1 MKKNLLHYVAFFS
14 LYICQ
19 MQSSMQV
26 TAQTVVVGG
35 TVSTSATTVRNASVT
50 FEDKDNPTNVFSAET
65 DSVGQYQVTIN
76 LTSVASSTPLP
87 TKFELEQ
94 NYPNPFSTS
103 TAIPYQLKSQ
113 ADIKVTIYDILGRVV
128 WEAAA
133 AAQTTGAHSIFW
145 DGRNARGQ
153 KVAPGVYFYSLRAG
167 SESRVRKMVLNGG
180 GDGIPLLAQDYT
192 PPMVRAGQQALQRA
206 LAGNF
211 SIRIQNT
218 GTTFPLIAS
227 KQIDNVT
234 IQRDTTLNFLVENQN
249 PIPVAT
255 VYLDSVL
262 QYIRGFGGANIIP
275 WRDPMTA
282 DQVQK
287 AFGAG
292 EGQLGLTILRLRIP
306 YTDNVSEFSAQLAV
320 AQLAQAQG
328 ALVFASPWTPPP
340 AMKSNNDIVGGILNP
355 SSYAAYAA
363 HLKAFA
369 DYMAIN
375 GAPLYAVSVQ
385 NEPDASVAYESCS
398 WNAVQLRAFMK
409 NNASA
414 IGTRVMMPESMNF
427 ARALSDPTLNDST
440 AAANTAIIAGH
451 IYGGGLSPYPLAVS
465 KGKEVWMTEHLDLDA
480 SWITENVDPVTH
492 DTSYTGALPTG
503 QEIHDCMNA
512 GWNAYLW
519 WYIVRF
525 YGPIDEDGT
534 ISKRGYVMS
543 QFARFV
549 RPGNYRIKC
558 NPMPQGKVYVTSYKN
573 DSSLK
578 VVIVALNMSASPVQQ
593 TFSVPSG
600 SMVSF
605 TPYTTSQSKNCA
617 QGNTISVT
625 NSSFTATLDP
635 LTITTFVSN

>member
-1 MKKNLLHYVAFFS
+1 
-14 LYICQ
+14 
-19 MQSSMQV
+19 
-26 TAQTVVVGG
+26 
-35 TVSTSATTVRNASVT
+35 
-50 FEDKDNPTNVFSAET
+50 
-65 DSVGQYQVTIN
+65 
-76 LTSVASSTPLP
+76 
-87 TKFELEQ
+87 
-94 NYPNPFSTS
+94 
-103 TAIPYQLKSQ
+103 
-113 ADIKVTIYDILGRVV
+113 
-128 WEAAA
+128 
-133 AAQTTGAHSIFW
+133 
-145 DGRNARGQ
+145 
-153 KVAPGVYFYSLRAG
+153 
-167 SESRVRKMVLNGG
+167 
-180 GDGIPLLAQDYT
+180 
-192 PPMVRAGQQALQRA
+192 
-206 LAGNF
+206 
-211 SIRIQNT
+211 
-218 GTTFPLIAS
+218 
-227 KQIDNVT
+227 
-234 IQRDTTLNFLVENQN
+234 
-249 PIPVAT
+249 
-255 VYLDSVL
+255 
-262 QYIRGFGGANIIP
+262 
-275 WRDPMTA
+275 MTA

-534 ISKRGYVMS
+534 ISERGYVMS